1 MNKFALVPAAFLAAT
16 AFAAPAAA
24 QLAPSG
30 PRVEVQAGWDFVRAQ
45 EDFGGDYK
53 NDGVLLG
60 IGGGYDLGLG
70 AVALGVDVELAKS
83 DIEDTVTYDEDGY
96 FVQATLD
103 NGRDVYV
110 GGRVTIPVGL
120 RTDVY
125 VKAGYSNLE
134 NRLELAYDDGVEV
147 FRERITDKEDGIR
160 VGAGL
165 NYALAGNAYLGSEYR
180 YTSYDSD
187 LDKHQVVATLGLRF

>member
-1 MNKFALVPAAFLAAT
+1 MNKIALVPAAFLAAT
-16 AFAAPAAA
+16 AIASPAAA

-30 PRVEVQAGWDFVRAQ
+30 PRIEVQAGWDFVRAQ

-53 NDGVLLG
+53 NDGVLVG

-70 AVALGVDVELAKS
+70 AVALGLDFEVSKS
-83 DIEDTVTYDEDGY
+83 DIDDSVTYSEDGA
-96 FVQATLD
+96 FIDASLES
-103 NGRDVYV
+103 GRDLYV

-125 VKAGYSNLE
+125 VKAGYSNLR
-134 NRLELAYDDGVEV
+134 NTLDLTIDDGAEL
-147 FRERITDKEDGIR
+147 FSERFTDEEDGIR

-165 NYALAGNAYLGSEYR
+165 TRSLAGNAYIGGEYR

-187 LDKHQVVATLGLRF
+187 LDKHQVVGTLGLRF

>member
-1 MNKFALVPAAFLAAT
+1 MNKFALVPAILAAT
-16 AFAAPAAA
+16 AYATPAAA
-24 QLAPSG
+24 QLAPTG

-45 EDFGGDYK
+45 DDFGGDYK
-53 NDGVLLG
+53 NDGVLVG

-70 AVALGVDVELAKS
+70 AVALGLDVEVAKS

-103 NGRDVYV
+103 NGRDLYV

-134 NRLELAYDDGVEV
+134 NRLELTYDDGTDV
-147 FRERITDKEDGIR
+147 FSERVTDKEDGVR
-160 VGAGL
+160 VGAGFD
-165 NYALAGNAYLGSEYR
+165 YKLAGNAYLGSEYR
-180 YTSYDSD
+180 FTSYDSD
-187 LDKHQVVATLGLRF
+187 LDKHQVVAKLGLRF